1 MKLTKRCKQ
10 ATKLLWMVLFFAP
23 IVVFLWL
30 AGFLLGCAYLE
41 NPIKSAN
48 DLVRNT

>member
-1 MKLTKRCKQ
+1 MKLSKRCKQ
-10 ATKLLWMVLFFAP
+10 ATKLLWLVLFFTP
-23 IVVFLWL
+23 VVVLLWL
-30 AGFLLGCAYLE
+30 AGFLLGCANLE